1 MQHESLNY
9 MSMRQDKLVS
19 VRLNEKTVATL
30 EEYGKDHWGYS
41 RSQLINM
48 GANFIAYLIETRQF
62 EKIRRFFPEFGDV
75 VDEFTFKFHREHK

>member
-9 MSMRQDKLVS
+9 ISMRQDKLVS